1 MLYRASHLR
10 QIAEDALAGEQ
21 GGLGG
26 VKALA
31 SEGFSEGRRRQVSA
45 HEDWAWEL
53 QVPRNTCHQPDKC
66 NLGCTSGDLCSAFV
80 KALH

>member
-31 SEGFSEGRRRQVSA
+31 GEGFCEGRRRQVSA
-45 HEDWAWEL
+45 HKDWVWEL
-53 QVPRNTCHQPDKC
+53 QVQCTTFHQPDEC
-66 NLGCTSGDLCSAFV
+66 ILGCGLGDSV
-80 KALH
+80 H